1 MLSTRRSFLAA
12 ASLGA
17 TALPSAAWARD
28 LSAGQFT
35 HGVASGDPTA
45 NAVIIWTRFVGG
57 EGRIAWEV
65 ADDEAFTRVRRR
77 GHATASAVNDF
88 CAKADVRGLEPG
100 RSYFYRFLSGSGPS
114 LLGRTKTAPAGGGE
128 RLSIALFSCANYP
141 FGYFHAYGHAATR
154 EDIDLAIHTG
164 DYIYEYER
172 GVYPSAA
179 EAIAGRVIEPAGE
192 IARLDDYYAR
202 YRTYHTDPDLLAL
215 RQAKP
220 MSVVWD
226 DHELTN
232 DTWSGGA
239 QNHQPETEGAFID
252 RMAAA
257 AKAYFDW
264 MPIRRPERHG
274 ARIYRSLDW
283 GDLARVLLL
292 DTRYIGRDQQLN
304 FRTQLLPRLAQ
315 GGSDAAAVVTE
326 FRRTLLDDPNRS
338 LLGAAQEQWAA
349 RAMAES
355 KRRGQ
360 PWQIIAQ
367 QVIMGPQFFP
377 PNAATLLPASASES
391 TRTFFASGGQLA
403 AMGLEWNLD
412 SWGGYQAA
420 RARLLEAC
428 VANAN
433 NAVVLAGDSHN
444 CWLNNIPAAGGSRL
458 AAVEFAGGSVSSPG
472 FERSLSAAE
481 PGQREALL
489 RSANPGLAWCD
500 LTRRGYGALTFT
512 REACHAEWVGFDDHR
527 ARAAGAPTVTRFST
541 AASASAGPGAWAV

>member
-1 MLSTRRSFLAA
+1 MLSTRRSLLLAA
-12 ASLGA
+12 SCAAA
-17 TALPSAAWARD
+17 TVPSAAWARD

-45 NAVIIWTRFVGG
+45 TAVIIWTRFIGG
-57 EGRIAWEV
+57 DGRIAWEV
-65 ADDEAFTRVRRR
+65 ADDDAFARVRRR
-77 GHATASAVNDF
+77 GNVQASAANDF
-88 CAKADVRGLEPG
+88 CAKVDVGGLESG

-114 LLGRTKTAPAGGGE
+114 LVGRTRTAPAGGAE
-128 RLSIALFSCANYP
+128 RLSIALFSCANFP
-141 FGYFHAYGHAATR
+141 FGYFHAYGHAAAR

-179 EAIAGRVIEPAGE
+179 EAIAERIIEPASE
-192 IARLDDYYAR
+192 IVGLDDYYAR

-232 DTWSGGA
+232 DTWRGGA
-239 QNHQPETEGAFID
+239 QNHQPETEGAFVD

-264 MPIRRPERHG
+264 MPIRRPERRG

-292 DTRYIGRDQQLN
+292 DTRFIGRDQQLN
-304 FRTQLLPRLAQ
+304 YRSQLLPRIAQ
-315 GGSDAAAVVTE
+315 GGVDAAAAVAE

-338 LLGAAQEQWAA
+338 LLGAAQEQWTA
-349 RAMAES
+349 RAMADS
-355 KRRGQ
+355 KQRGQ
-360 PWQIIAQ
+360 PWQIVAQ
-367 QVIMGPQFFP
+367 QVIMGQQFFP
-377 PNAATLLPASASES
+377 AGADRLLPATASEG

-420 RARLLEAC
+420 RARFTEAC
-428 VANAN
+428 VANASN
-433 NAVVLAGDSHN
+433 VVILAGDSHN
-444 CWLNNIPAAGGSRL
+444 CWLNNVPAAGGSRL

-472 FERSLSAAE
+472 FERSLSAAG
-481 PGQREALL
+481 PGEREALM

-500 LTRRGYGALTFT
+500 VTKRGYGALTFT
-512 REACHAEWVGFDDHR
+512 HEVCNAEWVAFDNQR
-527 ARAAGAPTVTRFST
+527 SREAGAPTTTRFVS
-541 AASASAGPGAWAV
+541 AASSGAGPGAWAV